1 MVFVRQKRKKKIH
14 THKTKPK
21 PNNNNKKSS
30 PEFCLD
36 KKIMEQMCIMLVINM
51 LKEEHTFG
59 RPFAVCL
66 HVFTVYP
73 ISK

>member
-1 MVFVRQKRKKKIH
+1 
-14 THKTKPK
+14 
-21 PNNNNKKSS
+21 
-30 PEFCLD
+30 
-36 KKIMEQMCIMLVINM
+36 MEQMCIMLVINM

-73 ISK
+73 HLKIRIVPTCQELWIKEVGTKYTESPSITVGARRHLIDH